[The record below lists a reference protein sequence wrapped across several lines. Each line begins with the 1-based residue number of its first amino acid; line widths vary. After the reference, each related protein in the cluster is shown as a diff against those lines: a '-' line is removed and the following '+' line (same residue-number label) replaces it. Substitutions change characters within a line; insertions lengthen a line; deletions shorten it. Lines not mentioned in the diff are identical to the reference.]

1 MVFFVDPEL
10 ARMREEYA
18 QSGLD
23 ETTAGNDPFVLFAK
37 WLSDAVAAGIV
48 EPNAMAL
55 ATASAD
61 GKPSVRIVL
70 LKGLDLAGAVFYTN
84 YDSRKG
90 RELEANPHAA
100 AVMLWH
106 PLQRQVR
113 IEGAVSRVDP
123 AESDDYFADRPRG
136 SQLGAVSSPQSQV
149 VSGRSE
155 LEVHFDRVESHFAG
169 RLVERPEHWG
179 GFRMDIHT
187 IEFWQGR
194 QSRMHDRLLFERNP
208 TGWDVERLAP

>member
-1 MVFFVDPEL
+1 
-10 ARMREEYA
+10 MREEYA

-23 ETTAGNDPFVLFAK
+23 EATAGRDPFALFAT
-37 WLSDAVAAGIV
+37 WLADAVAAQII

-55 ATASAD
+55 ATASSD

-70 LKGLDLAGAVFYTN
+70 LKGFDHAGMVFYTN
-84 YDSRKG
+84 FDSRKG
-90 RELEANPHAA
+90 RELLANPHAA

-113 IEGAVSRVDP
+113 VEGAVKRVDP
-123 AESDDYFADRPRG
+123 AESDEYFALRPRG
-136 SQLGAVSSPQSQV
+136 SQLGAVSSPQSQL
-149 VSGRSE
+149 VSSRSE
-155 LEVHFDRVESHFAG
+155 LELHFDRAESQFAG
-169 RLVERPEHWG
+169 RAVERPEHWG
-179 GFRMDIHT
+179 GYRMELHT

-194 QSRMHDRLLFERNP
+194 KNRLHDRLLFERNR

>member
-1 MVFFVDPEL
+1 
-10 ARMREEYA
+10 MREEYA
-18 QSGLD
+18 RSGL
-23 ETTAGNDPFVLFAK
+23 EESVAGNDPFALFAI
-37 WLSDAVAAGIV
+37 WLADAVAAQII

-70 LKGLDLAGAVFYTN
+70 LKGLDQAGAVFYTN

-90 RELEANPHAA
+90 EELEVNPHAA
-100 AVMLWH
+100 AVLLWH

-113 IEGAVSRVDP
+113 VEGVVTRVDP
-123 AESDDYFADRPRG
+123 AESDDYFAVRPRG
-136 SQLGAVSSPQSQV
+136 SQLGAVSSPQSRV

-155 LEVHFDRVESHFAG
+155 LEVHFDRADSHFAG
-169 RLVERPEHWG
+169 RAVERPKHWG

-194 QSRMHDRLLFERNP
+194 ANRMHDRLLFERNP